1 MSLNGTTPIY
11 RWPFFQVIRD
21 NPIDPNPNI
30 AEVLI
35 EKFLKQGYEKPF
47 ILEEFKHAI
56 SPYYSRLEAIEFKI
70 GMEYYRLLAI
80 LARQEM
86 TIIEL
91 FSDLSDQTN
100 QNPPKLPSTLEAKV
114 YDPDVYT
121 MEYFMI
127 MELRDTTNMTAEQ
140 QQIYDQATDY
150 IIKMPT
156 SLETALE
163 RMLAFAANQYRN
175 EMDEIYR
182 DYVKHVFDNLITMP
196 DKH

>member
-1 MSLNGTTPIY
+1 MNLNGATTIY

-30 AEVLI
+30 AKVLI
-35 EKFLKQGYEKPF
+35 EDFLEQGHEKPF
-47 ILEEFKHAI
+47 ILEEFKHAV
-56 SPYYSRLEAIEFKI
+56 SRYYNRLEAIEFKT
-70 GMEYYRLLAI
+70 GMEYYRLLAV

-100 QNPPKLPSTLEAKV
+100 QNPPKLPSTIETKV

-121 MEYFMI
+121 MEYFMVK
-127 MELRDTTNMTAEQ
+127 ELHRATDMTAEQ

-150 IIKMPT
+150 IIEMPT
-156 SLETALE
+156 SLEPTLE
-163 RMLAFAANQYRN
+163 RILAFAASQYHN
-175 EMDEIYR
+175 EMDDIYR

-196 DKH
+196 EKH